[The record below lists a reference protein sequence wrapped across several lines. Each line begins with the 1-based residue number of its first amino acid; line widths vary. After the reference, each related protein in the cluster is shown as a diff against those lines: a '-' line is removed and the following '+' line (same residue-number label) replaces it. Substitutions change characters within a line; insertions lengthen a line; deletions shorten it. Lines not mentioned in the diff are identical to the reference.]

1 MKKRILSIVLS
12 IVMLV
17 SLLPTTALALETP
30 AHAHDMSVDCGGS
43 GVTFEPWDG
52 TGTFPGGN
60 VYLTKDITLTEAL
73 TISGTVNLCLNGH
86 SITHSGIR
94 TITVSEDAT
103 LNICDCGSGGSVTN
117 SGSTYSITYGIYNS
131 GIYNSGTVNVY
142 GGTVESSYYG
152 IYNEGTLTVYGG
164 SVAGTGDRG
173 IFNMEGTVNVY
184 GGTVS
189 GYIFGILNYGGTV
202 NVTDGTVTATDST
215 GYGIDNDYGT
225 VNVYGGNIGVV
236 TSNIRYGIRN
246 EGGTVYVYGG
256 TVSGY
261 WFGITNSGGT
271 VNVTDGTVTATFSSG
286 IGISNRFN
294 GTVTVS
300 GGTVTATGDD
310 SYGIENYN
318 FFDGTTDV
326 DTTVNV
332 SGTANVSGGYYGIYN
347 RGNLTVSGGTVTAT
361 GSNGFGIYNF
371 HHGAGSLELSGAP
384 TITGATAGVYLD
396 GGSITLGGAPTIT
409 GTIAG
414 VYLEDGSITLGGAL
428 TYVEERAIRVRM
440 VTPGTFTSGWTTK
453 MGGNAANY
461 GSYFTSANYGYTVQ
475 PDGNELKLAR
485 ALTGVS
491 AKGYSGRYDGNAHG
505 ITVTVPD
512 GATVEYGTTEG
523 VYTAARPTYTDAGSY
538 TVYYKVTKD
547 GFAPVI
553 GSAVVSISKINPSYE
568 LPMGVT
574 ATYGDTLEDIKISDW
589 GSGWSWKE
597 PTTSVGD
604 VGAKTFVAVFTPTDT
619 NNYKSIEVDITVTV
633 NHAEPGYNPPTAK
646 QDLVYSGI
654 EKELVNKGTA
664 TGGSMQYALG
674 ADGTTAP
681 ASGWSTYVPVG
692 RDAGTYYIWYKVV
705 GDENHNDV
713 APACVA
719 VTIAKKEI
727 GISWSNTALTYNGAA
742 QQPTATATGVVTGEQ
757 IALLLSAPE
766 TNAGSYTATAHSID
780 GATAQNYKLP
790 TNKSTSFTIE
800 QQALTILWGN
810 GTFTYDSTEK
820 FPAFNVEGIW
830 NADDVQVTK
839 AGAQTNAGEYTAQIT
854 GLTGSDAG
862 NYKLTGTL
870 TKDFVINKADQ
881 AAPAVNKADETIS
894 GKNDGKITDVT
905 ANMEYRAEGEDRYTA
920 ITGESVENL
929 ADGKYYVRVKGD
941 SNHNP
946 SADTAVVIGAGRMLT
961 VTVPQNQVGYTM
973 TVDKSTAAYG
983 EAVKVTF
990 ALNDG
995 YSAADGFAVKLN
1007 GSAITLSNGE
1017 YTVANTTE
1025 DLAFTV
1031 EGVADITAPLA
1042 QIDIKNNKWTSFWNG
1057 VTFGLF
1063 FNETQ
1068 DVTVT
1073 ATDTGS
1079 GVNAIQY
1086 YLASGELELEE
1097 VKQIPVWQDY
1107 NGTFQIDP
1115 DNAYVVYVKVT
1126 DNAGNVSYLNSDGVV
1141 LDQTVPVL
1149 VGIENGEDYYGDKIF
1164 KALDDYLDTLKV
1176 DGVDVTDEMNG
1187 DNEYTIVADNAEHIV
1202 TVTDK
1207 AGNVTE
1213 YRITVYKNY
1222 TVTYKVDG
1230 NTVSTQ
1236 TVGHGKDA
1244 TASSIPTKDGYTQ
1257 TTPAWDKDGTN
1268 ITADTEIN
1276 AVYTINEYTIT
1287 FMDENG
1293 VYKTLTVKHGEAVTM
1308 PEVPAKDGY
1317 TVTWDT
1323 TNEKATDNATV
1334 NAVYTK
1340 NAVSDN
1346 PPQTGDNSNLWLWWI
1361 LLIVSAFGITV
1372 ICIEQKKRKTMR

>member
-60 VYLTKDITLTEAL
+60 VYLTKNITLTEAL

-86 SITHSGIR
+86 SITHSGRR

-117 SGSTYSITYGIYNS
+117 SGSTDSVPY

-142 GGTVESSYYG
+142 GG
-152 IYNEGTLTVYGG
+152 
-164 SVAGTGDRG
+164 SVAGTGYRG
-173 IFNMEGTVNVY
+173 ISNIGGTVYVY

-189 GYIFGILNYGGTV
+189 GYYYGIVNEGGTVNVTGGTVIATYSDSRCIVNMGGTV
-202 NVTDGTVTATDST
+202 NVTDGTVTATGSISR
-215 GYGIDNDYGT
+215 GITNTDWDGT
-225 VNVYGGNIGVV
+225 KGVV
-236 TSNIRYGIRN
+236 NI
-246 EGGTVYVYGG
+246 YGG

-261 WFGITNSGGT
+261 WYGIHNDGT
-271 VNVTDGTVTATFSSG
+271 VNVTDGTVSG
-286 IGISNRFN
+286 YYYGICNQFNGTVTVSGGTVAGTVDNSNGIRN
-294 GTVTVS
+294 EWNSTGTVTVS
-300 GGTVTATGDD
+300 GGTVTATGDN
-310 SYGIENYN
+310 S
-318 FFDGTTDV
+318 
-326 DTTVNV
+326 
-332 SGTANVSGGYYGIYN
+332 YGIYN
-347 RGNLTVSGGTVTAT
+347 
-361 GSNGFGIYNF
+361 
-371 HHGAGSLELSGAP
+371 GAGSLELSGAP
-384 TITGATAGVYLD
+384 TITGATFGVYLKD
-396 GGSITLGGAPTIT
+396 GSITLGGAPTIT
-409 GTIAG
+409 GAFAG
-414 VYLEDGSITLGGAL
+414 VYLKDGSITLGGAL
-428 TYVEERAIRVRM
+428 TYVEEKAISVRM
-440 VTPGTFTSGWTTK
+440 DTPGTFTSGWTTK

-461 GSYFTSANYGYTVQ
+461 GSYFTAANYGYTVQ

-491 AKGYSGRYDGNAHG
+491 AEGYSGSYDGNAHG

-512 GATVEYGTTEG
+512 GATLEYGTTEG

-894 GKNDGKITDVT
+894 GKNDGKITNVT